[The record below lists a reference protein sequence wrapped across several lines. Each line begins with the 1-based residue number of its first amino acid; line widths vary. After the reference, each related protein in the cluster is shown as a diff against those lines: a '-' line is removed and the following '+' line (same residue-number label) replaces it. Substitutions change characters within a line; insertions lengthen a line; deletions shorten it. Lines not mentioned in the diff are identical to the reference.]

1 MRKSHLKS
9 FIDFNYLPNENEQTL
24 YYGINQF
31 MPGSIYKFELGEK
44 NKKKSKSNKDTLK
57 NFINYKTSM
66 PLNEVIKDS
75 VKIRLRSDVKT
86 AVLVSGG
93 IDSAIVATNAKKL
106 SRKIIFVKGYMGK
119 DEDQYFAEKLSKK
132 IKIDLVNIPIKEEPK
147 KILKR
152 IDSITKNMEAPIPI
166 VGITIPTDIM
176 YEKIS
181 KKGIKVV
188 LDGNGGDEVFW
199 GYYDRYSRYYINSC
213 IENFEIFNLI
223 KFIFSGKKNNLKIK
237 TLLKYTF
244 QKICNYLFKINFGE
258 KIFQN
263 TKLSLKSLNPYL
275 KKKYF
280 QTSKNFNYGMQN
292 LVLLKEC

>member
-106 SRKIIFVKGYMGK
+106 SKKIIFVKGYMGK
-119 DEDQYFAEKLSKK
+119 DEDQSGSEGEDDREY
-132 IKIDLVNIPIKEEPK
+132 VNNQMFRYKH
-147 KILKR
+147 
-152 IDSITKNMEAPIPI
+152 
-166 VGITIPTDIM
+166 
-176 YEKIS
+176 
-181 KKGIKVV
+181 KVW
-188 LDGNGGDEVFW
+188 L
-199 GYYDRYSRYYINSC
+199 
-213 IENFEIFNLI
+213 
-223 KFIFSGKKNNLKIK
+223 
-237 TLLKYTF
+237 
-244 QKICNYLFKINFGE
+244 
-258 KIFQN
+258 
-263 TKLSLKSLNPYL
+263 
-275 KKKYF
+275 
-280 QTSKNFNYGMQN
+280 NFNRKQ
-292 LVLLKEC
+292 K

>member
-31 MPGSIYKFELGEK
+31 MPGSLYKFELGEK